1 MSSQM
6 KVLFSFH
13 SAERMKQRL
22 NLDVSTKYDVDI
34 SSAFTKSHTYKHTS
48 MQDTTCVAYVHKDKT
63 MPIVLII
70 DAKTRIVMTVLLG
83 KKITN
88 QNAPFVN
95 ECYAKIGVSI

>member
-1 MSSQM
+1 M

-13 SAERMKQRL
+13 SAQRMKERL
-22 NLDVSTKYDVDI
+22 NLDVSTKYEVDI
-34 SSAFTKSHTYKHTS
+34 SSAFTKSHTYQHTS
-48 MQDTTCVAYVHKDKT
+48 MQTTCVAYVHKDKT

-70 DAKTRIVMTVLLG
+70 DLQKRIVMTVLLG

-95 ECYAKIGVSI
+95 ECYAKIGVNI